1 MRNSNESI
9 NVVDIDFETNLI
21 NNIPIDYV
29 RSLSISSDEIFDN
42 NNELHFDKDKNNDDT
57 NNDNDHNLLTNDN
70 DAIRQPTG
78 NVASENNEVDD
89 IQVLRV
95 TYIIRRF

>member
-1 MRNSNESI
+1 M
-9 NVVDIDFETNLI
+9 VDIDFETNLI

-42 NNELHFDKDKNNDDT
+42 NNELHFDKDKNIDDT
-57 NNDNDHNLLTNDN
+57 NIDNDHNLHTNDN

-78 NVASENNEVDD
+78 NVASVNNEVDD

-95 TYIIRRF
+95 TYIIRCF